1 MNTLQIASNDQVT
14 DPSLVVFK
22 YLWDFSLFRSSIS
35 YCLIASH
42 LDFRAGGDDDDL
54 SVRQPILGAPDAVAL
69 HVVERLR
76 LVVPG
81 DGVRRAVAVLL
92 SAVVMN

>member
-1 MNTLQIASNDQVT
+1 MTNWPIQAWS
-14 DPSLVVFK
+14 FK
-22 YLWDFSLFRSSIS
+22 YLWNFSLFRSSIS

-42 LDFRAGGDDDDL
+42 LDFRAGGDHDDFP
-54 SVRQPILGAPDAVAL
+54 VRRPILAAVAL
-69 HVVERLR
+69 HVVERLC

-92 SAVVMN
+92 SAMVMNLFEVQ